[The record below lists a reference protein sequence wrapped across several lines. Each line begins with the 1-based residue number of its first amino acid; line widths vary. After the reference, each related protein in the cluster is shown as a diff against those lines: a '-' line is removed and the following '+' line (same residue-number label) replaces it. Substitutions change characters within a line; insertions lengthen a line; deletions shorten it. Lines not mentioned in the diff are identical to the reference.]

1 MVIFL
6 AGAVP
11 LSFAIVA
18 FGYTRSEFSVTDLGQ
33 YAARGF
39 FSFLVSFVVYLLLR
53 PIVQLNYSLGG
64 IYGYYL
70 AHHNLYFLAWCVI
83 SYLIYY
89 QIPHTD
95 SPADE
100 SILMLGFFAAFYTLL
115 AIGEILL
122 NIKEITPYILFLLPI
137 SRIGVIFLSVG
148 ALLFARRM
156 YMLIRYGL
164 ILVPFAASGVAAF
177 VPTLYTL
184 RHVTAAVMLSLSL
197 LLIGVLLYLLADR
210 K

>member
-18 FGYTRSEFSVTDLGQ
+18 FGYARHDFAITELGQ
-33 YAARGF
+33 HAARGF
-39 FSFLVSFVVYLLLR
+39 FSFLVSFVFYLLLR
-53 PIVQLNYSLGG
+53 PIVQLSYSFEG

-83 SYLIYY
+83 AYLVYY

-95 SPADE
+95 NPENE
-100 SILMLGFFAAFYTLL
+100 STPMLAFFAAFYTLL
-115 AIGEILL
+115 AVAEILL
-122 NIKEITPYILFLLPI
+122 NIKEITSYILFLLPL
-137 SRIGVIFLSVG
+137 SRIGVIFISVG

-156 YMLIRYGL
+156 YMLPRYGL
-164 ILVPFAASGVAAF
+164 ILVPFVASAAAAF
-177 VPTLYTL
+177 VPTLHTL
-184 RHVTAAVMLSLSL
+184 RHVAAS
-197 LLIGVLLYLLADR
+197 VLLAVGLFVVGGLLYVFADR